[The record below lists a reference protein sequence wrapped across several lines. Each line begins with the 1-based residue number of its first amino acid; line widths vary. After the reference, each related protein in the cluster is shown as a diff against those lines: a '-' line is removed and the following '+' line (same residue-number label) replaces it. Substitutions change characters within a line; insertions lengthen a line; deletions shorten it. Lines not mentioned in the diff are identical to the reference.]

1 MLNDKVKELIDCLA
15 IGTVFKLNGYLI
27 AKCVSKTCKDFIYRD
42 CIEHKNVDIDKLLDG
57 NNNLTIIGSNKTEF
71 IVI

>member
-1 MLNDKVKELIDCLA
+1 MSNNKVKELIACLA

-27 AKCVSKTCKDFIYRD
+27 AKCVSKTCKEFIYRD
-42 CIEHKNVDIDKLLDG
+42 CIEHKNVDIDKLLDS

-71 IVI
+71 VIL

>member
-1 MLNDKVKELIDCLA
+1 MSNNKIKELIACLS

-27 AKCVSKTCKDFIYRD
+27 AKCIDKTYKDYIYRD

-57 NNNLTIIGSNKTEF
+57 DNNFTIIGSNKTEF
-71 IVI
+71 VIL

>member
-15 IGTVFKLNGYLI
+15 IGTLFKLNGYLI
-27 AKCVSKTCKDFIYRD
+27 AKCIDKTYKDYIYRD

-57 NNNLTIIGSNKTEF
+57 DNNFTIIGSNKTEF
-71 IVI
+71 VIL

>member
-1 MLNDKVKELIDCLA
+1 MSNDKVKELIACLA

-27 AKCVSKTCKDFIYRD
+27 AKCIDKTYKDYIYRD

-57 NNNLTIIGSNKTEF
+57 DNNFTIIGSNKTEF
-71 IVI
+71 VIL

>member
-1 MLNDKVKELIDCLA
+1 MSNDNIKELIACLA

-27 AKCVSKTCKDFIYRD
+27 AKCISKTCKDFIYRD

-57 NNNLTIIGSNKTEF
+57 DNNLTIIGSNKTEF
-71 IVI
+71 IIL

>member
-1 MLNDKVKELIDCLA
+1 MLNDKVKELIDCLS

-42 CIEHKNVDIDKLLDG
+42 CIEHKNVDIDKILDG
-57 NNNLTIIGSNKTEF
+57 DNNFTIIGSNKTEC
-71 IVI
+71 VIL